1 MSRTILLIV
10 LLALPLSCLSCRKV
24 PPVRNAGGKT
34 AGDNNYR
41 LQIADD
47 PQGYEPGKTYNLFLL
62 GSRTHSRLQQFT
74 HFMITARASSSADRS
89 TARYSPVSPKVSGRF
104 QLFGDSLA
112 TFKEDCV
119 NTVSEVDDL
128 PKTEIQVM
136 WVAPPKGSGCIALS
150 AMLYEGRN
158 SWYSDDG
165 ALTKIICE
173 SKLNKETIKGE
184 CCACDE
190 AKYQVCEF
198 DECSDME
205 VECVINLITFH
216 R

>member
-1 MSRTILLIV
+1 MFLKLI
-10 LLALPLSCLSCRKV
+10 LLALLATSCLACRKV
-24 PPVRNAGGKT
+24 PPVRNAGPKSK
-34 AGDNNYR
+34 GDNNYR
-41 LQIADD
+41 ILIGED

-62 GSRTHSRLQQFT
+62 GSRTHSQVQQFT
-74 HFMITARASSSADRS
+74 HFMLTARAAS
-89 TARYSPVSPKVSGRF
+89 TSDPATATYRPVSPKVSGRF

-119 NTVSEVDDL
+119 NTVAEADDF

-150 AMLYEGRN
+150 AMVYEGRN
-158 SWYSDDG
+158 SWFSDDG

-173 SKLNKETIKGE
+173 GKPNKESLKSE

-190 AKYQVCEF
+190 AKYQVRRRGQ
-198 DECSDME
+198 
-205 VECVINLITFH
+205 VIKGYFLIILNLF

>member
-1 MSRTILLIV
+1 MRSKFLLFV
-10 LLALPLSCLSCRKV
+10 LFSVPILSCLACRKV
-24 PPVRNAGGKT
+24 PPVRNAGTKSP
-34 AGDNNYR
+34 GDNNYR
-41 LQIADD
+41 ILIGED
-47 PQGYEPGKTYNLFLL
+47 PSGYEPGKTYNLFLL
-62 GSRTHSRLQQFT
+62 GSRTHMRVQQFT
-74 HFMITARASSSADRS
+74 HFMLTARASSSADRA
-89 TARYSPVSPKVSGRF
+89 TATYRPVSPKVSGRF

-119 NTVSEVDDL
+119 NTVSEADDF

-150 AMLYEGRN
+150 AMVYEGRN

-173 SKLNKETIKGE
+173 AKTTKESLKGE

-190 AKYQVCEF
+190 AKYQVCG
-198 DECSDME
+198 
-205 VECVINLITFH
+205 
-216 R
+216 

>member
-1 MSRTILLIV
+1 MAHKHLLLLL
-10 LLALPLSCLSCRKV
+10 LLAVPVLNTLACRKV
-24 PPVRNAGGKT
+24 PPVRNAGPKT
-34 AGDNNYR
+34 PGDNNYR
-41 LQIADD
+41 ILIGED

-62 GSRTHSRLQQFT
+62 GTRTHTRVQQFT
-74 HFMITARASSSADRS
+74 HFMVTARAAS
-89 TARYSPVSPKVSGRF
+89 TSDPKTATYKPVSPKVSGRF

-119 NTVSEVDDL
+119 NTVSEADDF

-150 AMLYEGRN
+150 AMVFEGRN

-173 SKLNKETIKGE
+173 GRATKELLKTE

-190 AKYQVCEF
+190 AKYQV
-198 DECSDME
+198 
-205 VECVINLITFH
+205 
-216 R
+216 

>member
-1 MSRTILLIV
+1 MSLKLLLFV
-10 LLALPLSCLSCRKV
+10 LLAVPVLTCRKV
-24 PPVRNAGGKT
+24 PPVRQARQKT
-34 AGDNNYR
+34 SGDNNYR
-41 LQIADD
+41 ILIGED

-62 GSRTHSRLQQFT
+62 GSRTHMQVQQFT
-74 HFMITARASSSADRS
+74 HFMLTTKAASTSDPATATYRI
-89 TARYSPVSPKVSGRF
+89 VSPKLSGRF

-119 NTVSEVDDL
+119 NTVAEADDF

-150 AMLYEGRN
+150 AMVYENKN
-158 SWYSDDG
+158 SWFADDG

-173 SKLNKETIKGE
+173 AKANKESLKTE

-190 AKYQVCEF
+190 AKYQV
-198 DECSDME
+198 
-205 VECVINLITFH
+205 
-216 R
+216 RGQR